1 MATPPADDCQGDC
14 LDDAAAAPPA
24 RPVRWWPGHLAWAV
38 LPLAGLLWAQWP
50 LRELVHAGSQRAN
63 DLGQLVFAVYA
74 AVAVTAASR
83 AGTHLAAGR
92 RGVWRPRTRAT
103 VLALCVLPWAGWTLW
118 AAAPTVWQSLAQQE
132 RFPETLTPGYFV
144 IRLAMVLLLLLAM
157 AQAVA
162 ELWRAW
168 RRPAC

>member
-1 MATPPADDCQGDC
+1 M
-14 LDDAAAAPPA
+14 
-24 RPVRWWPGHLAWAV
+24 
-38 LPLAGLLWAQWP
+38 
-50 LRELVHAGSQRAN
+50 
-63 DLGQLVFAVYA
+63 
-74 AVAVTAASR
+74 
-83 AGTHLAAGR
+83 
-92 RGVWRPRTRAT
+92 WRPRTRAT

-144 IRLAMVLLLLLAM
+144 IRLAMVLLLLLAA